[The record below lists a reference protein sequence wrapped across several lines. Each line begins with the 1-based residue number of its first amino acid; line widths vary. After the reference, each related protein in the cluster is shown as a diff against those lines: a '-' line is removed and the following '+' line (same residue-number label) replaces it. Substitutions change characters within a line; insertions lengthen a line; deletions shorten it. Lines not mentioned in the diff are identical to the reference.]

1 MFSSENCRFHRE
13 RLLWGIVFVLIE
25 MKNNTFLVRKKK
37 SLYLCHMYHQT
48 EKTTKDQGR
57 VVRLVLLVWMVAGGL
72 MGLMSCD
79 HVSDAVRV
87 SVDSL
92 NMLAYQ
98 QKYRSVEKAM
108 RLTDEVLEKYADA
121 GYYDGLHEAWLNRG
135 DAYGM
140 GMDYDSAQYCYKK
153 VLEESN
159 NDLICSV
166 ADVDMMSVCLMT
178 SMSKEFYDYRSDAHE
193 RFASV
198 EEESNDMT
206 EHQQVMWN
214 AVQTEYHFV
223 SLNYFMKMRQ
233 DEGLMEEYEWLEE
246 HQDMFVG
253 DSTQM
258 AAFLFLHALYS
269 MNEDGSEAEAD
280 GMHRD
285 LMRLLSMSRQKG
297 YVYFEASAL
306 NSLARSVMQTG
317 QMRPSRK
324 VFVEELIEADGE
336 GDFVLKLAER
346 ARKRAAEYGN
356 AFVETTALLT
366 LSDYYL
372 QHGKD
377 SLALVQM
384 EQALELINRHHEKM
398 CRAKKKDA
406 GVRLHASV
414 QGVLED
420 SLSTEMRWIA
430 DPDVSVV
437 PEWIGMVR
445 EQLSIIYGAMGRK
458 VDSDYNHN
466 IYFDILDATRQ
477 DLRVKQEEEHL
488 KGEEQML
495 NWLLWVLVVAI
506 VLLSWLLYIYNK
518 RSRNEYRK
526 NVGALRR
533 VIDICKQMSSVLA
546 EELETEEDLD
556 ESLHAVSD
564 KEVERLF
571 PQMKGQDWT
580 KVDVEQMKG
589 LDKELFHVLQVFHEW
604 TRQKGLLYLQ
614 FVEERQRLDSETYVF
629 EKRLE
634 ENKRQYI
641 EKLTS
646 MSIVNGITPFLE
658 RALHEVSRLKADK
671 EADEKATRERFVYLS
686 ELIDKINDYNDVLGH
701 WVKIRQGML
710 TLNVENFA
718 LKPLFETLR
727 HGGKSFDLK
736 GVNLEV
742 EETDA
747 VVKADKT
754 LTLFMMNTLLDNAR
768 KYTPEGGRVQLS
780 ACETDKYVE
789 VSVEDTG
796 HGMSPEDVDTIN
808 NAKVYDSSKIG
819 KDGTHASDILRNK
832 GFGFGLMNCKGI
844 IGKYKKTSPVFSVCE
859 FGVESTM
866 EKGSRFFFRLP
877 KGVLK
882 AAMCFLLIL
891 SADMMNAQEVST
903 SLDSRL
909 KIGVTHTDT
918 TGVSQ
923 TDTIGVSHT
932 DFKALKEGKESVL
945 MDEAYRYADSVFSA
959 NVSGQYERSILFADS
974 AIMCLNLHCLSLHP
988 DCKQLMR
995 LEDGAMA
1002 ELHWWKQGFQTD
1014 YELVIRIRNEVAIAA
1029 LALNRNALYHYNS
1042 ESLTRL
1048 YKLSSTD
1055 PTLEEYCNDIKM
1067 ANQNKKTTAILLGV
1081 LIFIVLATYFFL
1093 HYRNNQLFVFN
1104 LRQFIQLNNQVFT
1117 STEQTFP
1124 KVLHQSLSDIKT
1136 ADMIGVMMPSGS
1148 PAEPFSYDFSGEVAD
1163 RNMYES
1169 IMLSAYHQKKE
1180 VQGDG
1185 GHFHAYPLS
1194 PPGMAEEPLTGVLGV
1209 RFSDERMSDEEMLI
1223 VNLVVQFISIHA
1235 YFSHYKVEELA
1246 ELLELKKDERLRI
1259 DAEQQKVYVRNQI
1272 MDNSLSTLKHETMYY
1287 PNRIKQ
1293 LVEAALATPST
1304 PIDAATIGDIDEL
1317 LSYYKAIF
1325 SILSTCAG
1333 KQVEAVLFKRVTLS
1347 VQNIGDMVVRTFK
1360 KQQKKMGGKAAL
1372 KVAEGANVK
1381 VQGDKI
1387 FLQTLVDNI
1396 ISLFFEHHSGG
1407 DLLLDFEVS
1416 DGFAKFAFT
1425 DTAYRHTDEDVSQL
1439 FYIDNVKYDAK
1450 TDTLSGAQYMI
1461 CRQIIREHDAYSSR
1475 RGCRIYVEN
1484 CTEGNGSRF
1493 VFTLPV
1499 AS

>member
-1 MFSSENCRFHRE
+1 MSPRFPIEASRFGWRRR
-13 RLLWGIVFVLIE
+13 RLTGCDRMARPMLF
-25 MKNNTFLVRKKK
+25 
-37 SLYLCHMYHQT
+37 
-48 EKTTKDQGR
+48 
-57 VVRLVLLVWMVAGGL
+57 VWMVAWVL
-72 MGLMSCD
+72 MGLVSCD
-79 HVSDAVRV
+79 YVSDAVRME
-87 SVDSL
+87 VDSL

-98 QKYRSVEKAM
+98 QKYESVEAAM
-108 RLTDEVLEKYADA
+108 RLTDEVLEKYADR
-121 GYYDGLHEAWLNRG
+121 GYQDGVHEAWLNRG

-140 GMDYDSAQYCYKK
+140 GMNYDSAQVCYKK
-153 VLEESN
+153 VLEESD

-198 EEESNDMT
+198 EEESGDMT
-206 EHQQVMWN
+206 EHQRVMWN

-233 DEGLMEEYEWLEE
+233 NEGVMEEYGWLEE
-246 HQDMFVG
+246 HQDMFVA

-258 AAFLFLHALYS
+258 AAFLFLRALYS
-269 MNEDGSEAEAD
+269 MKEDGSESAAD
-280 GMHRD
+280 GMQRN

-324 VFVEELIEADGE
+324 VFLEELIEADAE

-346 ARKRAAEYGN
+346 ARKKAAEYGN

-372 QHGKD
+372 QQGKD

-384 EQALELINRHHEKM
+384 EQALALINRHHAKM
-398 CRAKKKDA
+398 CAAKGKDV
-406 GVRLHASV
+406 GEPLYASARME
-414 QGVLED
+414 QED
-420 SLSTEMRWIA
+420 GLSTEMRWIA

-437 PEWIGMVR
+437 PEWMEMVR

-458 VDSDYNHN
+458 ADSDYNHN

-477 DLRVKQEEEHL
+477 DLRVEQEEEHL
-488 KGEEQML
+488 KAEERML
-495 NWLLWVLVVAI
+495 NGLLWVLAVAI
-506 VLLSWLLYIYNK
+506 VLLSWLLFLYNK

-533 VIDICKQMSSVLA
+533 VIDICRQMSSVLA
-546 EELETEEDLD
+546 EELEAEDDLD
-556 ESLHAVSD
+556 EALHAVSD

-571 PQMKGQDWT
+571 PQMKRQDWT
-580 KVDVEQMKG
+580 KVEIEQMKG
-589 LDKELFHVLQVFHEW
+589 LDKELLHVLQVFHAW

-614 FVEERQRLDSETYVF
+614 YVEERQRLDSETYVF

-634 ENKRQYI
+634 ESKRQYI

-658 RALHEVSRLKADK
+658 RALHEVNRLKTDRQ
-671 EADEKATRERFVYLS
+671 ADEQTLRERFVYLS

-710 TLNVENFA
+710 ALHVENFA

-727 HGGKSFDLK
+727 RGGKSFDLK
-736 GVNLEV
+736 GVHLAV
-742 EETDA
+742 EETEA

-768 KYTPEGGRVQLS
+768 KYTPEGGRVVLS
-780 ACETDKYVE
+780 ARETDTYVE
-789 VSVEDTG
+789 VAVEDTG
-796 HGMSPEDVDTIN
+796 HGMSAEDVETIN
-808 NAKVYDSSKIG
+808 SAKVYDSSKIG
-819 KDGTHASDILRNK
+819 KEGAHASDILRNK

-859 FGVESTM
+859 FGVESAM

-882 AAMCFLLIL
+882 TAMCLLLISVANMA
-891 SADMMNAQEVST
+891 SAQVMQKPSE
-903 SLDSRL
+903 
-909 KIGVTHTDT
+909 KHPE
-918 TGVSQ
+918 TGVSH
-923 TDTIGVSHT
+923 TPTIGVSHNPT
-932 DFKALKEGKESVL
+932 TGVSHTYFEALKGGDAAAFMS
-945 MDEAYRYADSVFSA
+945 DAHRYADSLFMA
-959 NVSGQYERSILFADS
+959 NVAGQYERSILFADS
-974 AIMCLNLHCLSLHP
+974 AIMCLNKHCLLLHP
-988 DCKQLMR
+988 DCRQMMR

-1002 ELHWWKQGFQTD
+1002 EIEWWEKGYQTD
-1014 YELVIRIRNEVAIAA
+1014 YELMIRIRNEVAIAA

-1042 ESLTRL
+1042 ESLTQL

-1055 PTLEEYCNDIKM
+1055 PTLEGYCNDIKM
-1067 ANQNKKTTAILLGV
+1067 ANRNKKTTSILLGA
-1081 LIFIVLATYFFL
+1081 LILIVLATYFFL

-1117 STEQTFP
+1117 STEQTLP
-1124 KVLHQSLSDIKT
+1124 EVLHQSLSDIKT
-1136 ADMIGVMMPSGS
+1136 ADMIGLMMPSGNQT
-1148 PAEPFSYDFSGEVAD
+1148 EPFRYDFSGDVAD
-1163 RNMYES
+1163 RSMYES

-1180 VQGDG
+1180 VVGDT

-1194 PPGMAEEPLTGVLGV
+1194 APGMEEEPLTGVLGV
-1209 RFSDERMSDEEMLI
+1209 RFSDDRMSDEETLI

-1235 YFSHYKVEELA
+1235 YFSRYKVEEME

-1293 LVEAALATPST
+1293 LVEAVLAAPAAS
-1304 PIDAATIGDIDEL
+1304 IDAATIGDIDEL
-1317 LSYYKAIF
+1317 LSYYKEIF

-1333 KQVEAVLFKRVTLS
+1333 KQVEAVLFKRTLMP
-1347 VQNIGDMVVRTFK
+1347 VQNIGEMTVRSFG
-1360 KQQKKMGGKAAL
+1360 KQQKKTGGKTRIKVGDAL
-1372 KVAEGANVK
+1372 KKNEQEVK
-1381 VQGDKI
+1381 VQVDRI
-1387 FLQTLVDNI
+1387 YLQTLLDNI
-1396 ISLFFEHHSGG
+1396 VSLYFEHHSGG

-1425 DTAYRHTDEDVSQL
+1425 DTAYRYADEDVSQL
-1439 FYIDNVKYDAK
+1439 FYIDNVKYDAR

-1484 CTEGNGSRF
+1484 CADGKGARF